1 VYVIALTVQVHQ
13 HGLKVGADLG
23 KDMLQFLNSLAV
35 EDTAAV
41 FGHEDQMNMHR
52 KHTVSTMPKVL
63 AFLHRP
69 DHNPSMERRQAFQF
83 ELLPNGEQQRQMSR
97 SAGCARYV
105 YNKALALKKE
115 RYEKKEKLTRFQL
128 DKMLVQWKQET
139 PWLSEAPSHALQQA
153 LLDLDRAYTNFFKKR
168 AKFPKFHKKGLR
180 DSFRESDAKC
190 IKVDQVNS
198 RMQLPKIGWVRY
210 RNSREVLG
218 EIRSVTVSLAVGK
231 WFVSISTRREV
242 QQPWHPSR
250 SSVGLDWG
258 VARFYTLSDGEYQEQ
273 LQPLKKF
280 LPKLGKLQRRL
291 ARKKK
296 YSSNWKKAKA
306 KITKLH
312 AKIANIRKDFVHK
325 SSNDISKNHAVVF
338 VEDLQV
344 KNMSASAKGS
354 KANPG
359 KKVGQKSG
367 LNRSILDA
375 SPFELRRQLEYKTQW
390 NGGLLVPVSPRNT
403 SRKCPECQHTAAEN
417 RKTQTKFV
425 CIACGFSAH
434 ADCVGAINIKEAGL
448 ASLACS
454 SSSHAANASCQEP
467 TEGIV
472 CASV

>member
-1 VYVIALTVQVHQ
+1 MSNGAVI
-13 HGLKVGADLG
+13 D
-23 KDMLQFLNSLAV
+23 
-35 EDTAAV
+35 
-41 FGHEDQMNMHR
+41 
-52 KHTVSTMPKVL
+52 
-63 AFLHRP
+63 
-69 DHNPSMERRQAFQF
+69 
-83 ELLPNGEQQRQMSR
+83 
-97 SAGCARYV
+97 
-105 YNKALALKKE
+105 
-115 RYEKKEKLTRFQL
+115 
-128 DKMLVQWKQET
+128 
-139 PWLSEAPSHALQQA
+139 
-153 LLDLDRAYTNFFKKR
+153 
-168 AKFPKFHKKGLR
+168 
-180 DSFRESDAKC
+180 
-190 IKVDQVNS
+190 
-198 RMQLPKIGWVRY
+198 
-210 RNSREVLG
+210 
-218 EIRSVTVSLAVGK
+218 
-231 WFVSISTRREV
+231 
-242 QQPWHPSR
+242 
-250 SSVGLDWG
+250 
-258 VARFYTLSDGEYQEQ
+258 Q

-280 LPKLGKLQRRL
+280 LPRLAKLQRRM

-296 YSSNWKKAKA
+296 FSNNWKKAKRRVTRLHS
-306 KITKLH
+306 KIT
-312 AKIANIRKDFVHK
+312 NIRKDFVHK

-359 KKVGQKSG
+359 KKVGKKSG

-390 NGGLLVPVSPRNT
+390 NGGLLVPVSPQNT